1 MLASG
6 CNENQYSKGKKK
18 VVISVHF
25 IMQSSLLLG
34 IPPTFIFQ
42 LYYEIVSLHFLWM
55 RCEVFLSRIAFMRS
69 FSQKIFHEMFLPII
83 IWVFS
88 LRNNSKF
95 FPQQQ
100 NAMGVFAQYRSRCG
114 RAGAVPGTGNR
125 FRLTGFAVL
134 GNQFRGFDGFRQV
147 LRFQGSGFRRLRA
160 RRFEGF
166 GDRWVKVLFP
176 RFGRNPF

>member
-25 IMQSSLLLG
+25 ITQSSLLLG
-34 IPPTFIFQ
+34 IPPTFYLSI
-42 LYYEIVSLHFLWM
+42 YYEIVSLHFLWM

-100 NAMGVFAQYRSRCG
+100 NAMGSLRNIGLGVGELGRSGTGTGSGWQVSQFWGTSSAFRWVPTG
-114 RAGAVPGTGNR
+114 SAVPR
-125 FRLTGFAVL
+125 FRV
-134 GNQFRGFDGFRQV
+134 
-147 LRFQGSGFRRLRA
+147 RRLRA